1 MSALQGNEN
10 SNNGAKDQGK
20 GGAKNEG
27 DAQGGPLH
35 HCHSDGSFRTA
46 TPDSTFGH
54 PLHQAPRAMTR
65 DPSAVLQTC
74 PSYASI
80 RTMTPELGFGHQ
92 LRRCAKH
99 NEENKTEAGA
109 SGTKGEEV
117 PASSEEGPKREEKK
131 GDEK

>member
-1 MSALQGNEN
+1 MSAPQGKDT
-10 SNNGAKDQGK
+10 SKNGAKNQEQA
-20 GGAKNEG
+20 GAKNEG
-27 DAQGGPLH
+27 DVQGGPIH
-35 HCHSDGSFRTA
+35 HCPSDSSFRTA

-54 PLHQAPRAMTR
+54 PLQQAPRAMTR
-65 DPSAVLQTC
+65 DPSAVLKNC

-99 NEENKTEAGA
+99 YEEVNTEAGA
-109 SGTKGEEV
+109 SGAKGEEK
-117 PASSEEGPKREEKK
+117 PAPSEEGAKREEKK